1 VAAAAGPFAT
11 FFTGASTYK
20 FCWRTAG
27 VRGLLKLIT
36 VAGGGDEDKVPAA
49 RAAAADGSESDIES
63 SDGGSGKSG
72 RAGAD

>member
-36 VAGGGDEDKVPAA
+36 VAGGGDEDRVPPAK
-49 RAAAADGSESDIES
+49 AAADGSESDIES